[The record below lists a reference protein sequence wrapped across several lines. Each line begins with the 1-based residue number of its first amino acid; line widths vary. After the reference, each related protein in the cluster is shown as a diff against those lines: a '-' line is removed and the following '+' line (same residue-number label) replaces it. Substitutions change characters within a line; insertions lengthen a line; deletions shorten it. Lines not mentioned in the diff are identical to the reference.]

1 MNETSGA
8 PQSPQPP
15 EEGSRA
21 ADMSNAATSST
32 TPSATPSATSST
44 AAAGKEQRPRPR
56 YEDRPSNAAM
66 QWSRIRTIGWMIF
79 LGPLLIF
86 LARLYA
92 ARVYLGDFNIE
103 TNRVDDLG
111 ARTCGSLPM
120 EIPAVEICSPGFF
133 VFNGALLA
141 TGVLMLTASLM
152 CEQLRMGITRLHP
165 LLDARVTRLIGV
177 WGVGVGL
184 AGLAPLDITRW
195 VHEAMLG
202 LIYISA
208 WSTLV
213 VTFIVIVGARAAHG
227 VKAAGWAFIITT
239 ALILFFSVVSAMM
252 FLVAVTGASGGIF
265 QRISLDTLGLWLQF
279 YGLTVVLTGSKRFT
293 KYFMNN

>member
-8 PQSPQPP
+8 SESPSPASIS
-15 EEGSRA
+15 EAEVDASAAARTSSAAA
-21 ADMSNAATSST
+21 ADPAESVD
-32 TPSATPSATSST
+32 TPDS
-44 AAAGKEQRPRPR
+44 QRPRPR
-56 YEDRPSNAAM
+56 YEDRASNAAI

-79 LGPLLIF
+79 LGPLLM
-86 LARLYA
+86 LMARMYA
-92 ARVYLGDFNIE
+92 ARVYMGTFSIDA
-103 TNRVDDLG
+103 NRIDDLG

-133 VFNGALLA
+133 VFNGSLLA

-177 WGVGVGL
+177 WGVAVGL
-184 AGLAPLDITRW
+184 SGLAPLDIMPW
-195 VHEAMLG
+195 VHEVMLG
-202 LIYISA
+202 LVYLSA

-227 VKAAGWAFIITT
+227 VKAAGWAFIVTT
-239 ALILFFSVVSAMM
+239 ALMLFFSIVSAMM
-252 FLVAVTGASGGIF
+252 FLVAITGASGGIF
-265 QRISLDTLGLWLQF
+265 QRISLDTLALWLQF

-293 KYFMNN
+293 KYFMKD